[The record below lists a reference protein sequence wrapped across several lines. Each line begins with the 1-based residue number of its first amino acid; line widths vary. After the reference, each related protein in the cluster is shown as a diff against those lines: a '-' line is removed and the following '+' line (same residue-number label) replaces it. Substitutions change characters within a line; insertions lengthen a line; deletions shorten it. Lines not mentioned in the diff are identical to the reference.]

1 MKTTLS
7 LICFTQNGAA
17 AAARLLNALG
27 EDFAA
32 AGFVRSRFAGGWDTK
47 SLTVWQGS
55 LHDWTVQQFPKSDC
69 LVFVGACG
77 IAVRAIAPFVAD
89 KLHDPAVVVIDEK
102 GQFCIPLLSGHVGR
116 ANELAGYFAKIL
128 GALPIITTATD
139 LNGLFAVD
147 VFAQK
152 NELVL
157 TDRAKAKAIS
167 AALLA
172 GQKVALFSDFPIRGK
187 LPEGATM
194 IGQNAGDWRIC
205 ISFCNPD
212 RPDTLWLPPRRLV
225 LGIGCRRGVL
235 EKTIEA
241 FVSAALQKAGVPLE
255 AVRAVC
261 SIDLKKEE
269 AGLLGFCQSHH
280 LPLTTYSAGQLSE
293 APGTF
298 SPSGFV
304 KQVTGV
310 DNVCERAAVLGA
322 GGGELLLPKQAGG
335 GVTAALAVE
344 KEITLSFSDQD

>member
-27 EDFAA
+27 KDFAA
-32 AGFVRSRFAGGWDTK
+32 AGFVRSRFAGDWDTK

-55 LHDWTVQQFPKSDC
+55 LHDWTAQQFPKSDC
-69 LVFVGACG
+69 LVFIGACG

-102 GQFCIPLLSGHVGR
+102 GRFCIPLLSGHVGR

-167 AALLA
+167 AALLS
-172 GQKVALFSDFPIRGK
+172 GQKAALFSDFPIRGR
-187 LPEGATM
+187 LPEGVTM

-212 RPDTLWLPPRRLV
+212 RPDTL
-225 LGIGCRRGVL
+225 
-235 EKTIEA
+235 
-241 FVSAALQKAGVPLE
+241 
-255 AVRAVC
+255 
-261 SIDLKKEE
+261 
-269 AGLLGFCQSHH
+269 
-280 LPLTTYSAGQLSE
+280 
-293 APGTF
+293 
-298 SPSGFV
+298 
-304 KQVTGV
+304 
-310 DNVCERAAVLGA
+310 
-322 GGGELLLPKQAGG
+322 
-335 GVTAALAVE
+335 
-344 KEITLSFSDQD
+344 

>member
-102 GQFCIPLLSGHVGR
+102 GRFCIPLLSGHVGR

-172 GQKVALFSDFPIRGK
+172 GQKAALFSDFPIRGK
-187 LPEGATM
+187 LPEGVTM

-261 SIDLKKEE
+261 SIDLKSL
-269 AGLLGFCQSHH
+269 GLS
-280 LPLTTYSAGQLSE
+280 
-293 APGTF
+293 
-298 SPSGFV
+298 
-304 KQVTGV
+304 
-310 DNVCERAAVLGA
+310 
-322 GGGELLLPKQAGG
+322 
-335 GVTAALAVE
+335 
-344 KEITLSFSDQD
+344 